1 MFLLELIQT
10 EVHHVRTL
18 KIMQKVSM
26 SFWLSSCDVFV
37 SYGCRQQGL
46 FDTCVLL
53 LLIIGVAQFCYF
65 LYYCFLRFGKRKYMF
80 CLQKAGYPRN
90 DLLLTTFNRSWRC
103 KTHREYRLLSF
114 QIFYKG
120 ILNTLNMP
128 QDTVDQ
134 ILPRLN
140 DLLQI
145 NGKTLLKHSWD
156 CVKQNCFLDFA

>member
-26 SFWLSSCDVFV
+26 SFRLLSCDVFV
-37 SYGCRQQGL
+37 GYGCRQQGL

-53 LLIIGVAQFCYF
+53 LLIISVDQFCYF
-65 LYYCFLRFGKRKYMF
+65 LYYSFLCFGKRKYMF
-80 CLQKAGYPRN
+80 CLQRAGYPRD
-90 DLLLTTFNRSWRC
+90 DLSLTTFNRSWRC

-120 ILNTLNMP
+120 MLNTLNMP
-128 QDTVDQ
+128 PDTVDQ

-145 NGKTLLKHSWD
+145 NGKILLKHSWD
-156 CVKQNCFLDFA
+156 YVKQNRFVDFA